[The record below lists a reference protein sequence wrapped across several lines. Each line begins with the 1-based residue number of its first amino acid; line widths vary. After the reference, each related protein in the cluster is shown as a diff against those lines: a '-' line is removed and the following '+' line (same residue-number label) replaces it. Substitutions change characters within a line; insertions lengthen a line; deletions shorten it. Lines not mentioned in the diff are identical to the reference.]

1 MKIMNRIKITEN
13 RVVACF
19 AAILLLLPATAG
31 AQHFDAHIAGRKVT
45 LQECFDLAARQNL
58 QMQAGKKS
66 VERAQVMQGTA
77 WELDKTEVAFSQ
89 NPATGGES
97 DNGFTFTQSL
107 DFPTVYA
114 SRRNQLK
121 AETQAEKSRLNV
133 VNQQL
138 KAEIANTY
146 YQMLY
151 QTHRLQILQRIDS
164 VLERYSKIAEMRYK
178 AGESRQLE
186 YLSADRKCNE
196 NRLEMADVKSEIER
210 LQIDLMSQLNTQEPV
225 KPAEENLSAIAAQN
239 LNSYNYQQSADG
251 IYQQDKLIALDKEIK
266 AAKTGF
272 APSLSLSLRTQCVI
286 SSWNPYNIDRSRFA
300 EGNFFGFEIG
310 VGIPLFYGSTK
321 AKVKAAQKDRELA
334 EIEMRQE
341 QTEKERDFR
350 LCTKRLQAA
359 SNRLK
364 YYEQNNQAH
373 SAQISKLSA
382 IEYENGEISYV
393 EYVNAIEE
401 TIDVLMKHAD
411 AINEYNQAVI
421 AIQRLTGIM

>member
-1 MKIMNRIKITEN
+1 MKIMNRIKITKN

-19 AAILLLLPATAG
+19 AAILLLLPATVG

-121 AETQAEKSRLNV
+121 AE
-133 VNQQL
+133 
-138 KAEIANTY
+138 IANTY

-151 QTHRLQILQRIDS
+151 QTHRLQILERIDS
-164 VLERYSKIAEMRYK
+164 VLERYSQIAEMRYK

-210 LQIDLMSQLNTQEPV
+210 LQIDLMTQLNTQEPI

-266 AAKTGF
+266 AAKSGF

-401 TIDVLMKHAD
+401 TIAVLMKHAD

-421 AIQRLTGIM
+421 AIQRLTGMM

>member
-1 MKIMNRIKITEN
+1 M
-13 RVVACF
+13 
-19 AAILLLLPATAG
+19 
-31 AQHFDAHIAGRKVT
+31 
-45 LQECFDLAARQNL
+45 
-58 QMQAGKKS
+58 
-66 VERAQVMQGTA
+66 
-77 WELDKTEVAFSQ
+77 
-89 NPATGGES
+89 
-97 DNGFTFTQSL
+97 
-107 DFPTVYA
+107 
-114 SRRNQLK
+114 
-121 AETQAEKSRLNV
+121 
-133 VNQQL
+133 
-138 KAEIANTY
+138 
-146 YQMLY
+146 
-151 QTHRLQILQRIDS
+151 
-164 VLERYSKIAEMRYK
+164 
-178 AGESRQLE
+178 
-186 YLSADRKCNE
+186 
-196 NRLEMADVKSEIER
+196 
-210 LQIDLMSQLNTQEPV
+210 
-225 KPAEENLSAIAAQN
+225 
-239 LNSYNYQQSADG
+239 NYQQSADG

-266 AAKTGF
+266 AAKSGF

-421 AIQRLTGIM
+421 AIQRLTGMM

>member
-1 MKIMNRIKITEN
+1 M
-13 RVVACF
+13 V
-19 AAILLLLPATAG
+19 
-31 AQHFDAHIAGRKVT
+31 
-45 LQECFDLAARQNL
+45 
-58 QMQAGKKS
+58 S
-66 VERAQVMQGTA
+66 
-77 WELDKTEVAFSQ
+77 
-89 NPATGGES
+89 
-97 DNGFTFTQSL
+97 
-107 DFPTVYA
+107 
-114 SRRNQLK
+114 
-121 AETQAEKSRLNV
+121 
-133 VNQQL
+133 QQL

-151 QTHRLQILQRIDS
+151 QAHRLQILQRIDS

-225 KPAEENLSAIAAQN
+225 KPAEENLTAIAAQN
-239 LNSYNYQQSADG
+239 LNTYNYQQSADG
-251 IYQQDKLIALDKEIK
+251 LYQQDKLIALDKEIK

-341 QTEKERDFR
+341 QTEKERDYR

-382 IEYENGEISYV
+382 IEYENGEISYI

-421 AIQRLTGIM
+421 AIQRLTGMM

>member
-1 MKIMNRIKITEN
+1 MNRIKITEN

-19 AAILLLLPATAG
+19 AAILLLLPVTVG

-77 WELDKTEVAFSQ
+77 WELDKTEVSFSQ

-121 AETQAEKSRLNV
+121 AE
-133 VNQQL
+133 
-138 KAEIANTY
+138 IANTY

-151 QTHRLQILQRIDS
+151 QSHRLQILLRIDS

-239 LNSYNYQQSADG
+239 LNTYNYQQSADG
-251 IYQQDKLIALDKEIK
+251 IYRQDKLIALDKEIK
-266 AAKTGF
+266 AVKTGF

-341 QTEKERDFR
+341 QTEKEREYR

-421 AIQRLTGIM
+421 AIQRLTGMM

>member
-1 MKIMNRIKITEN
+1 MKIMNRIKITKN

-19 AAILLLLPATAG
+19 AAILLLLPATVG

-66 VERAQVMQGTA
+66 V
-77 WELDKTEVAFSQ
+77 S
-89 NPATGGES
+89 
-97 DNGFTFTQSL
+97 
-107 DFPTVYA
+107 
-114 SRRNQLK
+114 
-121 AETQAEKSRLNV
+121 
-133 VNQQL
+133 
-138 KAEIANTY
+138 
-146 YQMLY
+146 
-151 QTHRLQILQRIDS
+151 
-164 VLERYSKIAEMRYK
+164 
-178 AGESRQLE
+178 
-186 YLSADRKCNE
+186 
-196 NRLEMADVKSEIER
+196 
-210 LQIDLMSQLNTQEPV
+210 
-225 KPAEENLSAIAAQN
+225 
-239 LNSYNYQQSADG
+239 
-251 IYQQDKLIALDKEIK
+251 
-266 AAKTGF
+266 GF

-401 TIDVLMKHAD
+401 TIAVLMKHAD

-421 AIQRLTGIM
+421 AIQRLTGMM